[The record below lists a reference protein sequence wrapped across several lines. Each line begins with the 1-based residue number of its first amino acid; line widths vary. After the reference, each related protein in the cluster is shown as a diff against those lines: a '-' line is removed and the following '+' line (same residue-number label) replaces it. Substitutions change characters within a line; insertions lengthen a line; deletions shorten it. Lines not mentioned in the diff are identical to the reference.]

1 MSVFMQGNKIESFA
15 VYILIIVYLIHIVL
29 MKLNHSYEV
38 FIKKA
43 VSAFL
48 EVKELKRLANE
59 DISHFHVNI
68 DTRYPSIEVLNKI
81 NFK

>member
-1 MSVFMQGNKIESFA
+1 MQGNKIESFA

-38 FIKKA
+38 SIKKA
-43 VSAFL
+43 VSSFL
-48 EVKELKRLANE
+48 EVKELKRLAKE